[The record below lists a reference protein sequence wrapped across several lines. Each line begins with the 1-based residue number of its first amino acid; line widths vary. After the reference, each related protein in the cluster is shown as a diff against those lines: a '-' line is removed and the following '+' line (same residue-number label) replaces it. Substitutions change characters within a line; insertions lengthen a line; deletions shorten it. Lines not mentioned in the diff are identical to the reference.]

1 MKWGIWGPSFMDPRW
16 IRNSQYR
23 LGWAQ
28 IHLSLFCQ
36 SNPHSQQYPS
46 PAKFQPYFHYSVSIH
61 SCINSN
67 RDSSCFT
74 IYKSHQI
81 RSQTHQKSHIFWLVV
96 YLPLWKIQKYTKIS
110 WDDNIPNIWKV
121 IKFMFQTFPTSF
133 FAGGIPWNPREIH
146 QKSGWDLGLR
156 QLPQH
161 LLLPAAPLRAH
172 RREDGTTHLFLGTT
186 RGEMV
191 SHAQWLWLKV
201 SI

>member
-1 MKWGIWGPSFMDPRW
+1 MRNLRPKFHGW
-16 IRNSQYR
+16 IRGESATPNIVLVEPKIICPFSV
-23 LGWAQ
+23 
-28 IHLSLFCQ
+28 
-36 SNPHSQQYPS
+36 NPIPI
-46 PAKFQPYFHYSVSIH
+46 PNNIRPREFQPYFHSSVSIH

-67 RDSSCFT
+67 LNSSCFT